1 MFSIRRRPQ
10 VKTLMWV
17 LVVAVAAAL
26 VVPATAGAVTFGA
39 ANLESRTANNTITCG
54 TVLATSCTSYASSEM
69 PPVNAA
75 ESLAVP
81 LPDPVANGDQTGR
94 IDAVRIKA
102 APGPAAQAQ
111 LAIVEL
117 SQPAT
122 GGEVFPSDVS
132 ALSATFTLNPGL
144 NTIATNLPVSY
155 RLASSGFV
163 VRSALAITILNST
176 TPIPGEFRSFCSSI
190 FTKSVNPGSAFPPY
204 QGLLEIGDLTTG
216 FVQNNGLCNF
226 QVLMQADMT
235 ITTPPRGD
243 AGPPPVTPTVPTKP
257 LLTPPPPKT
266 PVLDFGRGVATVR
279 GPVAILPL
287 SCGADVACVGTL
299 ALHSARALAA
309 SARSP
314 RKPIIYG
321 RSKIKLGAGKTRRI
335 KVKLSKTGRALI
347 RKRRRAKVYATVTY
361 RSGKTASHRI
371 TLKRAPR

>member
-1 MFSIRRRPQ
+1 
-10 VKTLMWV
+10 VKPLMWV
-17 LVVAVAAAL
+17 LVVAVTAAI

-39 ANLESRTANNTITCG
+39 ANLGTRTANNTITCG
-54 TVLATSCTSYASSEM
+54 TVLATSCTSYSSAEI

-190 FTKSVNPGSAFPPY
+190 FTRSVNPGSAFPPY
-204 QGLLEIGDLTTG
+204 QGLLAVGDLTTG

-235 ITTPPRGD
+235 ITTPARGD
-243 AGPPPVTPTVPTKP
+243 AGTPPIIPATPKP
-257 LLTPPPPKT
+257 LLTAAPPKT
-266 PVLDFGRGVATVR
+266 PVLDFGRGVATVS

-287 SCGADVACVGTL
+287 SCGADVACIGTL
-299 ALHSARALAA
+299 ALQSARALAA
-309 SARSP
+309 PARRP

-321 RSKIKLGAGKTRRI
+321 RSRIKIGAGKTRRI
-335 KVKLSKTGRALI
+335 KVKLSKAGRALT
-347 RKRRRAKVYATVTY
+347 RNRRRAKVYATVTY

-371 TLKRAPR
+371 ALEPGPR